1 MDAYDLAYLEG
12 IPPKLGLAKKESFM
26 SLNVYIALWHMNT
39 RAGDQLT
46 WNQKA
51 VNLGA
56 QIDLAEK
63 HFKNLGA
70 GNGAFK
76 LFVAPEYYFADLS
89 TGEDLIRGYDVTDQ
103 QAVLGQLRGLSQ
115 DHPNMLLLGGTIAW
129 KTQLR
134 RGERDQI
141 NQQIKAAQA
150 QLAQLN
156 PNTSWHKEAERAR
169 QNIRLK
175 GSNIQG
181 KLSGQ
186 PKLRWFG
193 YNAAF
198 ACFNGNVLGEIRKS
212 TNVQE
217 FSGENPADNVVMIPG
232 TSAGTFSV
240 PGFKGLDGTTG
251 LKVGVEICGDHGR
264 IGQFKERV
272 DIHVLLAASQV
283 AGSTYAD
290 TGGIFIHCDS
300 YRPPRVDRAVTV
312 GNFQDRK
319 KITDAPNTVADK
331 NHFLYVQKVTLGKID
346 DA

>member
-1 MDAYDLAYLEG
+1 MPLD
-12 IPPKLGLAKKESFM
+12 
-26 SLNVYIALWHMNT
+26 VYIALWHMNT

-56 QIDLAEK
+56 QIDLAET
-63 HFKNLGA
+63 HFTTLGA

-76 LFVAPEYYFADLS
+76 LFVAPEYYFADFS
-89 TGEDLIRGYDVTDQ
+89 TGQDLIRGYDVTDQ
-103 QAVLGQLRGLSQ
+103 QAVLGQLRGLSR

-141 NQQIKAAQA
+141 NQQVKAAQA
-150 QLAQLN
+150 QVVQMWPPTAALPQQQYTA
-156 PNTSWHKEAERAR
+156 WHNEAEQAR

-175 GSNIQG
+175 GSNIKG

-212 TNVQE
+212 TNAQE
-217 FSGENPADNVVMIPG
+217 FSGENAADNVVMIPG
-232 TSAGTFSV
+232 TSAGAFSV
-240 PGFKGLDGTTG
+240 PGFKGLDGTTD
-251 LKVGVEICGDHGR
+251 LNVGVEICGDHGR
-264 IGQFKERV
+264 IGQFKEKV
-272 DIHVLLAASQV
+272 DIHVLLAASQ
-283 AGSTYAD
+283 APGATYAE

-300 YRPPRVDRAVTV
+300 YRAPQVARSAAAV
-312 GNFQDRK
+312 GFQERK
-319 KITDAPNTVADK
+319 KITDAPNTVTDAA
-331 NHFLYVQKVTLGKID
+331 HSLYVQKVTL
-346 DA
+346 